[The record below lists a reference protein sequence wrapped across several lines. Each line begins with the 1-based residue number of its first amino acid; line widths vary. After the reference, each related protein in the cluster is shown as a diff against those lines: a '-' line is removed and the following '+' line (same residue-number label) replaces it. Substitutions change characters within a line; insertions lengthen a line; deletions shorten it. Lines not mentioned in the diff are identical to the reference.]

1 MVEKD
6 LHHYYEI
13 LEIPP
18 NASFSEIKEAYHYLK
33 ELYTVES
40 IVTLPIDVDIT
51 EEYKKELLHQI
62 EDSYIALLCLH
73 AHDEI
78 SQLAYDLY
86 EKRGTASGH
95 EREDWAEA
103 EKVVISKYIKETE
116 AGTERIQHEIYIR

>member
-6 LHHYYEI
+6 FYNYYEI
-13 LEIPP
+13 LEISP
-18 NASFSEIKEAYHYLK
+18 NASFPEVKEAYHYLK

-51 EEYKKELLHQI
+51 EEYKKEILHQI
-62 EDSYIALLCLH
+62 EDSYIRLVCLH

-78 SQLAYDLY
+78 SQLAYALY
-86 EKRGTASGH
+86 EKRGTTPGQ

-103 EKVVISKYIKETE
+103 ENIIISKYKKE
-116 AGTERIQHEIYIR
+116 